1 MKRNRGFTFVEMVL
15 VIIMIIMFSVI
26 VFPSVIAV
34 QRSQAASGFRIGLEN
49 VAQIARRQAVLQNR
63 ATVLKFGSDNQIG
76 WDYVEE
82 PTETD
87 TQSENRTVQEEDSLE
102 LGQVRNGI
110 STVENTEFTKF
121 RRNKLDESQS
131 EWQVGFFPDG
141 TADRAVAEFTQDGR
155 SYLLI
160 ISPLNGASSVVEGTL
175 DDYEGEGWEAGEI
188 ERRVG

>member
-15 VIIMIIMFSVI
+15 VIIMVIMFSAI

-34 QRSQAASGFRIGLEN
+34 QRSQSASGFRIGLEN

-63 ATVLKFGSDNQIG
+63 ATVLKFGSNNEIG
-76 WDYVEE
+76 WDYVED
-82 PTETD
+82 PVETD
-87 TQSENRTVQEEDSLE
+87 TQSTNSNTQQEDAIE

-110 STVENTEFTKF
+110 SLVENTEFTGY
-121 RRNKLDESQS
+121 RRNELDESQS

-141 TADRAVAEFTQDGR
+141 TADRAVAEFTQDGK
-155 SYLLI
+155 SYILI
-160 ISPLNGASSVVEGTL
+160 ISPLNGASNIVEGTL